1 MKNFAR
7 QWVDPTLK
15 LSSLI
20 VVTVFHVAVILA
32 VLVSLSASSWLA
44 GVITLASTFLFILT
58 FLIILWCC
66 GKR

>member
-7 QWVDPTLK
+7 QWVDPSLK
-15 LSSLI
+15 LSSLMFL
-20 VVTVFHVAVILA
+20 TVFHVAIA
-32 VLVSLSASSWLA
+32 VGVTVGVATDSWIA
-44 GVITLASTFLFILT
+44 GVIMASSVFVLTFA